1 MASRRATDTA
11 ARFGSTRLALAML
24 AGLLAWPMP
33 AAAEKPGR
41 KLTPNAALVYW
52 QAFAMLPD
60 GEAKKQPDL
69 SKWKTLELDA
79 KTRQWVRSAGPALHL
94 LHKAAAIDHCDWGID
109 WKEGPHTLLPHLGK
123 VRHLAR
129 LAMLRARCRLAD
141 GKTDDAL
148 GDVVAVLRLS
158 RHVTQNDFVVE
169 MLVGIAIESVAID
182 MLTAEL
188 GRLTPAQKKTLAR
201 QFDALPEPTT
211 LAGAMLAEKAGIV
224 DWIIDRLRKGGRKQF
239 TTTPDGQPTPL
250 PESLKGKTDKE
261 LLALAE
267 DLGARYVAIS
277 RAAALPPDQAGPK
290 LDELEKSAARS
301 DNPLVPMLMPTVKK
315 LYAKQ
320 TAMARQRRQFRGKLT
335 GKPDPR

>member
-1 MASRRATDTA
+1 MASRRATDRA
-11 ARFGSTRLALAML
+11 ARRASTFLAVAML
-24 AGLLAWPMP
+24 TALVTGPMP
-33 AAAEKPGR
+33 AATRTPRTKPA
-41 KLTPNAALVYW
+41 PNAALVYW

-60 GEAKKQPDL
+60 GDAKKQPDL

-79 KTRQWVRSAGPALHL
+79 KTRQWLKSAGPALHL

-109 WKEGPHTLLPHLGK
+109 WTEGPHTLLPHLGK
-123 VRHLAR
+123 VRQLAR
-129 LAMLRARCRLAD
+129 LAMLRARSRLAD

-158 RHVTQNDFVVE
+158 RHVTQNACIIE

-188 GRLTPAQKKTLAR
+188 GKLTPARKKALAD
-201 QFDALPEPTT
+201 QFDALPEGTT
-211 LAGAMLAEKAGIV
+211 LARAMLVEKAGIV
-224 DWIIDRLRKGGRKQF
+224 DWIIDQLRKGGRKQF
-239 TTTPDGQPTPL
+239 TTTPDGQGDTL

-267 DLGARYVAIS
+267 DLGARYVAVS

-290 LDELEKSAARS
+290 LDELEKQVVKA
-301 DNPLVPMLMPTVKK
+301 DNPFVSMLMPTVKK
-315 LYAKQ
+315 IYAKQ
-320 TAMARQRRQFRGKLT
+320 IAMDRRRRDFRRQLSADR
-335 GKPDPR
+335 